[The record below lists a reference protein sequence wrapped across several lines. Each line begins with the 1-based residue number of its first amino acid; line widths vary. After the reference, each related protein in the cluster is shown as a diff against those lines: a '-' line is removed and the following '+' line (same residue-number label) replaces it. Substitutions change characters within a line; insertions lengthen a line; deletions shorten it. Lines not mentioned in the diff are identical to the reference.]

1 MEADVMKMIVFLL
14 AILLVT
20 SCGEETPCNCNCD
33 NTESEGTDH
42 FDDSIEDETAEKQKD
57 QDVDEQ
63 DIDDQK
69 VDEQEIPDE
78 DSPDEDVEESTGDE
92 ADFVVDEEGGSKTPP
107 EPVEGGGNLG
117 DMLLESAMNWFI
129 NSGFIFE
136 KGEVFSI
143 SYSDGYN
150 INFEITRD
158 QARELLPDNIR
169 PVKLKILENEKEP
182 KYYISL
188 YLAGMESSDAMERA
202 DVFTYGMDHNDEL
215 TMFFLAGVMELP
227 DRIKNSDM
235 QMDMFERVLDHM
247 AKDSRTGEAAYPHYY
262 SDNISSDEDT
272 LIITYEDARVE
283 LKGCEPLTVD
293 NRFSLAFVLVNS
305 QIYRTDI
312 DRNVNYFNQSFIN
325 AKVAE
330 KDLNCVEVE
339 NPEKFHPML
348 KKENLMSVQRYG
360 SKNRQIRWYFEM

>member
-1 MEADVMKMIVFLL
+1 MKMTIFLL
-14 AILLVT
+14 TVLLVA

-33 NTESEGTDH
+33 NTESERPDR
-42 FDDSIEDETAEKQKD
+42 FDDSMEDEPVEEQNDQEAVDQEVEEENDEK
-57 QDVDEQ
+57 
-63 DIDDQK
+63 K
-69 VDEQEIPDE
+69 VPDE
-78 DSPDEDVEESTGDE
+78 DSPDESVEESTGDE
-92 ADFVVDEEGGSKTPP
+92 ADFVVDEEGGNKTPP
-107 EPVEGGGNLG
+107 EPVENGGNFG
-117 DMLLESAMNWFI
+117 DRLLESAMNWFI

-169 PVKLKILENEKEP
+169 PVKLKILENEDEP

-227 DRIKNSDM
+227 DRIKNSEM

-272 LIITYEDARVE
+272 LIITYEDAKVE
-283 LKGCEPLTVD
+283 LKKCEPLTVD

-325 AKVAE
+325 AKVQE
-330 KDLNCVEVE
+330 KDLDCVEVE

-348 KKENLMSVQRYG
+348 KKENLISVQRYG